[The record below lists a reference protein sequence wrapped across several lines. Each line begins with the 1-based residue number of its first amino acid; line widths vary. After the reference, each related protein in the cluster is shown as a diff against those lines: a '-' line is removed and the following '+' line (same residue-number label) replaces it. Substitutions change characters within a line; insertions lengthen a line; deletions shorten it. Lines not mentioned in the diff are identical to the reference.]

1 MKVISKLNV
10 PESWNEVSFG
20 TYQLLTGLELSSAD
34 RGAKSLDNNI
44 KIIATITNSNVK
56 TIEALKGSD
65 FISIQHYLEFLS
77 SEIVHT
83 NKVKWNFIPINK
95 LTMDKWMAYEKY
107 KLNPEENLTKILAL
121 LQTEYTEAQ
130 IKEMAVTEVLR
141 GFFILQKRLLRY
153 IKSSQLSLVRK
164 MGIVII
170 KESWKRVIQGVK
182 MKLRIG

>member
-1 MKVISKLNV
+1 MINIANLNV
-10 PESWNEVSFG
+10 PENWSEVSFG
-20 TYQLLTGLELSSAD
+20 TYQLLTSIEINSAD

-44 KIIATITNSNVK
+44 KIIATVTNSNVK

-65 FISIQHYLEFLS
+65 FISIQYHLEFLS
-77 SEIVHT
+77 TEIVHT

-107 KLNPEENLTKILAL
+107 KMNPEENLIKILAL
-121 LQTEYTEAQ
+121 LQPDYNESQ

-153 IKSSQLSLVRK
+153 IKHSQLSLVRK

-170 KESWKRVIQGVK
+170 KESWKRVMQGVK
-182 MKLRIG
+182 KKLRIK